1 MISHTGWLCAN
12 TNIKIYASGIH
23 FTAFS
28 LMPFLCTST
37 TTVKY
42 RHLLRYELFL
52 IHSKSSSLS
61 SSSLAS
67 ALDSSS
73 SLTSRS
79 HQKALRLSASFPM
92 AVEPCYLRR
101 KSSSNTAQSKLKKEK
116 LSWTSQPDWFEEARA

>member
-1 MISHTGWLCAN
+1 M
-12 TNIKIYASGIH
+12 
-23 FTAFS
+23 
-28 LMPFLCTST
+28 
-37 TTVKY
+37 
-42 RHLLRYELFL
+42 
-52 IHSKSSSLS
+52 

-79 HQKALRLSASFPM
+79 HQKALRLSAPFPM

-116 LSWTSQPDWFEEARA
+116 LSWTSQRDWFEEARALSNRFVINQGYDFEKQL